1 MLLDRHF
8 EREELDRALATA
20 REGSSAVL
28 VLRGEPGVGKT
39 ALLDYAVDAAGG
51 LAVVR
56 LVGIESERE
65 LGFAS
70 LHQLLRPFLER
81 LDALP
86 GPQYR
91 ALATAFGLREGSPP
105 DRFLVGL
112 AALTPFCPTRPQ
124 GVRSSAS
131 LTTRS
136 GSTKSRPEPSPS
148 SPVASTPMPSLCFS
162 RCGTYARSYG
172 IGGTASVTCVRAP
185 PHRGPATARLDR
197 LESPRRPHQPAH
209 RL

>member
-65 LGFAS
+65 LAS
-70 LHQLLRPFLER
+70 PPCTSSCGRSSNAWMPSPVPVPGIGYRLRP
-81 LDALP
+81 
-86 GPQYR
+86 
-91 ALATAFGLREGSPP
+91 S
-105 DRFLVGL
+105 
-112 AALTPFCPTRPQ
+112 
-124 GVRSSAS
+124 
-131 LTTRS
+131 
-136 GSTKSRPEPSPS
+136 
-148 SPVASTPMPSLCFS
+148 
-162 RCGTYARSYG
+162 
-172 IGGTASVTCVRAP
+172 
-185 PHRGPATARLDR
+185 
-197 LESPRRPHQPAH
+197 
-209 RL
+209 

>member
-65 LGFAS
+65 LWLCLLAPAPAPVPRTPGCPPRS
-70 LHQLLRPFLER
+70 PVPGIGYRLRP
-81 LDALP
+81 
-86 GPQYR
+86 
-91 ALATAFGLREGSPP
+91 S
-105 DRFLVGL
+105 
-112 AALTPFCPTRPQ
+112 
-124 GVRSSAS
+124 
-131 LTTRS
+131 
-136 GSTKSRPEPSPS
+136 
-148 SPVASTPMPSLCFS
+148 
-162 RCGTYARSYG
+162 
-172 IGGTASVTCVRAP
+172 
-185 PHRGPATARLDR
+185 
-197 LESPRRPHQPAH
+197 
-209 RL
+209 